1 MRSIYKII
9 KNKLYLGKSYYK
21 LITMLGILI
30 CIIWV
35 AVVDTKPFS
44 DFAYYDEVARNIAA
58 GGAWGDTYTSI
69 GYSIVL
75 GGIYKIFGSSMVIAK
90 IFNLILTFFN
100 YILIYNILKN
110 VELKESKR
118 RLVYAL
124 FVFFP
129 DNIFYNSI
137 LATEI
142 LFTTILLL
150 ITLIYH
156 KNIKHKYIIIGALT
170 GLNTMIKPF
179 FMIFFFAIFVIE
191 IILKFKFIKVVKHSL
206 IILVTSILVISP
218 WIYRNTKLIG
228 QLTYVS
234 NNSGIVLYINN
245 NSQNHYGAWMPA
257 SEVEDSIVNKKEY
270 IKANMT
276 QRNRMLS
283 DAAKKWIKEHP
294 IQFVELGFKRLYKT
308 YLIGYSITYSF
319 NGTGMSKIMENIL
332 TAYSSIISILVAAI
346 SIIVMIIYS
355 KKIICSMFNKEKV
368 NSYSVYNLICF
379 YMFSCMYFITEGQPR
394 YAFPVIFIMIYFLSN
409 LTIIKKFR

>member
-1 MRSIYKII
+1 MKSVYKTT
-9 KNKLYLGKSYYK
+9 KNKSFLEKNYYK

-30 CIIWV
+30 CVIWV
-35 AVVDTKPFS
+35 VVVDTKPFS
-44 DFAYYDEVARNIAA
+44 DFAYYDEVARNIAV

-75 GGIYKIFGSSMVIAK
+75 GGIYKIFGSSLLIAK

-100 YILIYNILKN
+100 YILMYNILKN

-150 ITLIYH
+150 MTLIYH
-156 KNIKHKYIIIGALT
+156 KNIKHKYIVIGVLT

-276 QRNRMLS
+276 QRNKMLS

-355 KKIICSMFNKEKV
+355 KKIICSMVNKEKV

-379 YMFSCMYFITEGQPR
+379 YMFSCIYFITEGQPR

-409 LTIIKKFR
+409 LTVIKKFR